1 MSRRGLNRLSFQERE
16 EKILKAAV
24 SLFSEKGFKGA
35 TTKALARK
43 AGINEAL
50 IYRHFSEKSEL
61 YTAILHRKLKEAE
74 RDFLPE
80 LQPALDLP
88 LEAGLYYLA
97 QRIVSRFKK
106 NQAFFR
112 MMLFSGLENHPM
124 SQWFLRQRLPIPE
137 TLKNFFLEKLGAQN
151 PGTRDP
157 EVAAKAF
164 FGMLFHYVI
173 ISQVFRVPD
182 YFPQD
187 EDGLLKEYVQ
197 IFVKGIQ
204 S

>member
-1 MSRRGLNRLSFQERE
+1 MAKRTLSRLSFQERE
-16 EKILKAAV
+16 EKILKAALQ
-24 SLFSEKGFKGA
+24 LFSEKGYKGA

-61 YTAILHRKLKEAE
+61 YTAILQRKLKDTEQ
-74 RDFLPE
+74 DFLPE
-80 LQPALDLP
+80 LQAGLDQP
-88 LEAGLYYLA
+88 FEEGLYYLA

-106 NQAFFR
+106 DQPFFR
-112 MMLFSGLENHPM
+112 MMLFSGLENHPL

-137 TLKNFFLEKLGAQN
+137 VLKNFFLEKLG
-151 PGTRDP
+151 GRTEHDP

-164 FGMLFHYVI
+164 FGMLFHYATI
-173 ISQVFRVPD
+173 TQIFRVPD

-187 EDGLLKEYVQ
+187 EEGLLRDYVR
-197 IFVKGIQ
+197 IFAKGIQ
-204 S
+204 G